1 MKVCFVG
8 IGSIAKRHIGNI
20 REIYGSRNTE
30 IRIDACRREGLP
42 VPGIDRVFTL
52 NDGITDDYDAVFITN
67 PTEYHLDA
75 LNRFKDKARSFFIE
89 KPVVSVNHLMDAK
102 VFSIKKD
109 TLYYVAA
116 PLRYNPVIKWIKD
129 NVNIKEVISVRS
141 ISSSYL
147 PEWRS
152 GTDYRNNYSAH
163 KDMGG
168 GVSTDLIHEWDYLTY
183 IFGWPQKVMCMMGKK
198 SKLEI
203 DSEDY
208 AIYIAE
214 YKDMIVELHLDYFG
228 RNSIREVQIFTD
240 WDTIVGDIVKNRITF
255 LGSGKTID
263 FHEERNDYQK
273 REIEHFFNM
282 LDGKELNEESFLNAI
297 KVLELSRGVID

>member
-1 MKVCFVG
+1 MKICFVG
-8 IGSIAKRHIGNI
+8 IGSIAKRHIENI
-20 REIYGSRNTE
+20 RELCSSRNTE
-30 IRIDACRREGLP
+30 IRIDACRREMLP

-52 NDGITDDYDAVFITN
+52 KDALPDDYDAVFITN

-75 LNRFKDKARSFFIE
+75 LKLFHDKAKSFFIE
-89 KPVVSVNHLMDAK
+89 KPVVSLNHITDAK
-102 VFSIKKD
+102 AFSLRRD

-129 NVNIKEVISVRS
+129 NVNTKEVISVRS

-147 PEWRS
+147 PEWRP

-183 IFGWPQKVMCMMGKK
+183 IFGRPQKIMCMMGKK
-198 SKLEI
+198 SNLEI
-203 DSEDY
+203 DSEDF

-214 YKDMIVELHLDYFG
+214 YQNMIIELHLDYFG
-228 RNSIREVQIFTD
+228 RNSIREVQLFTD
-240 WDTIVGDIVKNRITF
+240 EDTIVGDLVKNRITF

-273 REIEHFFNM
+273 REIEYFLNM
-282 LDGKELNEESFLNAI
+282 LEGKEPKEESFLNAI
-297 KVLELSRGVID
+297 KVLELSRGMID